1 MTISRRELLRRA
13 SMFGAASMIPSF
25 SACGG
30 KGSEDDEIGDTG
42 DSSGTDASDTGGD
55 GLPTYTW
62 EGELG
67 PESVFSHGVASGD
80 PLVDAVIL
88 WTRVSPADEAPVEAF
103 FEVALDPAFEQR
115 VAADWIAATDTSRD
129 YTIKIDVVD
138 LEPETT
144 YYYRFY
150 AQGRVSPIGR
160 TRTAA
165 SVGEHLS
172 IAVVSCSSYAHGY
185 FHAYRDLAGRA
196 DLDLV
201 LHVGDYIYEYGSG
214 TYGDVRE
221 YDPPTECVSL
231 DDYRRRY
238 RLYRSDLDLQEAHRQ
253 HPFATTWDDHEIA
266 NDGWVGGAENHQLDS
281 EGEWAAR
288 RAAATQVYFEWLPI
302 REGVPGRLY
311 RSLPYGDLVDIF
323 VLDTRY
329 EGREE
334 QISLSDPD
342 ALTLINTPGRQL
354 LGAEQE
360 TWLFDAL
367 SASSAQWRLIANQVM
382 LSQMIFVR
390 GQNGEPDKPL
400 YTDWWDGYADA
411 RRRLFQ
417 HIEAEALTNV
427 VVVTGDNHS
436 SFANELTDNP
446 NDGYDPA
453 TGAGAI
459 GVEFITPGIT
469 SPGLGF
475 DDATAALFA
484 TNNPHQRW
492 SNTVQHGYIV
502 LDITAARIQCDWFH
516 IGGAIGSPTPTAL
529 TYAKSWRV
537 DSGTPRLVE
546 EPAPAPGK
554 PEPPP
559 LAP

>member
-1 MTISRRELLRRA
+1 
-13 SMFGAASMIPSF
+13 MIPSF

-138 LEPETT
+138 LEPETS

-201 LHVGDYIYEYGSG
+201 LHVGD
-214 TYGDVRE
+214 
-221 YDPPTECVSL
+221 
-231 DDYRRRY
+231 
-238 RLYRSDLDLQEAHRQ
+238 
-253 HPFATTWDDHEIA
+253 
-266 NDGWVGGAENHQLDS
+266 
-281 EGEWAAR
+281 
-288 RAAATQVYFEWLPI
+288 
-302 REGVPGRLY
+302 
-311 RSLPYGDLVDIF
+311 
-323 VLDTRY
+323 
-329 EGREE
+329 
-334 QISLSDPD
+334 
-342 ALTLINTPGRQL
+342 
-354 LGAEQE
+354 
-360 TWLFDAL
+360 
-367 SASSAQWRLIANQVM
+367 
-382 LSQMIFVR
+382 
-390 GQNGEPDKPL
+390 
-400 YTDWWDGYADA
+400 
-411 RRRLFQ
+411 
-417 HIEAEALTNV
+417 
-427 VVVTGDNHS
+427 
-436 SFANELTDNP
+436 
-446 NDGYDPA
+446 
-453 TGAGAI
+453 
-459 GVEFITPGIT
+459 
-469 SPGLGF
+469 
-475 DDATAALFA
+475 
-484 TNNPHQRW
+484 
-492 SNTVQHGYIV
+492 
-502 LDITAARIQCDWFH
+502 
-516 IGGAIGSPTPTAL
+516 
-529 TYAKSWRV
+529 
-537 DSGTPRLVE
+537 
-546 EPAPAPGK
+546 
-554 PEPPP
+554 
-559 LAP
+559 